1 MSRINSTKDLGA
13 LVKERRKQRGLTQE
27 ELAMYCGTGI
37 RFISDLENG
46 KATIQFEKA
55 LNVISMLAL
64 DMHIKERT

>member
-1 MSRINSTKDLGA
+1 
-13 LVKERRKQRGLTQE
+13 KQRGLTQE

>member
-64 DMHIKERT
+64 DMYITERT